1 MLLDKL
7 IPRNWTLSK
16 RSKEPFTGDVKIARN
31 SSLRKLARAMRRGKV
46 PDERQVVIENAM
58 ENALRRIGK
67 YNYKRPP
74 TGMYPPL
81 A

>member
-16 RSKEPFTGDVKIARN
+16 RSKDPFTGDCKIANN

-46 PDERQVVIENAM
+46 PDERQVIIDNAM
-58 ENALRRIGK
+58 ASAQRRWSKYLRQGRATD
-67 YNYKRPP
+67 R
-74 TGMYPPL
+74 
-81 A
+81 

>member
-16 RSKEPFTGDVKIARN
+16 RSKDPFTGDCKIANN

-46 PDERQVVIENAM
+46 PDERQVIIDNAM
-58 ENALRRIGK
+58 AQARRRIGK
-67 YNYKRPP
+67 YHYRRPP
-74 TGMYPPL
+74 QG
-81 A
+81 